1 MGWVWGLKMR
11 MVLEESQDLLN
22 TQETGR
28 SNGFPRPWKLLIYHR
43 SPTLPDKMISF
54 SITCKELKLSC
65 RYWRMESFSFSYC
78 LHHDVSALG
87 LRLYMW
93 VSPCWHGCN
102 LPSLISFSPLGV
114 LWEHHQAAGPLGQ
127 AGLGRGIEEMGWAL
141 GWGWTTSRS
150 TGIRSRAFQSPW
162 PQKTFLDVPPGD
174 IMTILSSEELHCK
187 TENCARS
194 QREPADKDQMGW
206 NRRQANWWGQGQQGS
221 ALKVTGV
228 IDVRICHLVPPRS
241 RIWCPATGS
250 RVRRQ
255 LPLMSVFRVARD
267 NALPGV
273 PPFLREA
280 HIQWLDHPGRDI
292 MAWPFCCNTGNST
305 GRCSSQSFC
314 HLGGVL
320 GLQDLLFLLS

>member
-206 NRRQANWWGQGQQGS
+206 NRRQANWWGQGVCTEGDWCHRREDMPPSATSKKDLMPSHREQGQKTAS
-221 ALKVTGV
+221 THERVQG
-228 IDVRICHLVPPRS
+228 RPRQCLA
-241 RIWCPATGS
+241 WGPT
-250 RVRRQ
+250 
-255 LPLMSVFRVARD
+255 LP
-267 NALPGV
+267 
-273 PPFLREA
+273 
-280 HIQWLDHPGRDI
+280 
-292 MAWPFCCNTGNST
+292 
-305 GRCSSQSFC
+305 
-314 HLGGVL
+314 
-320 GLQDLLFLLS
+320 